1 MHTHNSK
8 LKYFPNAKK
17 KGKNCCQNVI
27 CTFFDI
33 PLSVTFLQDFYNTI
47 YKSPYLIAPLTSYC
61 ISTDNNISIRKNT
74 AKNMLSRFFMSFF
87 SSLLDIMSDE
97 LSI

>member
-1 MHTHNSK
+1 MLTHNSK

-17 KGKNCCQNVI
+17 KVKIVGKNVI
-27 CTFFDI
+27 CTFFGI

-74 AKNMLSRFFMSFF
+74 AKNMLSRFFVSFF

-97 LSI
+97 LSV